1 MTLSFW
7 LGIDTESFR
16 VYEIY
21 HSIPLH
27 LWMANN
33 ILNVE
38 IQCAEV
44 KDVKIKYIISA
55 ICALLNSKNG
65 GEFHICFE
73 ESLKNVVQAIIRTI
87 EQRFADIIGCLAM
100 SKNVLLKSFEPRK
113 AKFLIE
119 SLPYLCTLNYGLYL
133 PSATQV
139 KCVDPNE
146 PVSVI
151 ERIVEGKQKVDYRNE
166 TTLGSHRREFIKGEP
181 CGEGLD
187 QSSNIQ
193 YIAVKPSGSVADQI
207 TNKSSKF
214 RMNISALANACGG
227 HNYYGISDGKVCGVE
242 VNDQHEII
250 AKVDKVMRNMI
261 WPYAAPRQRRHWDIY
276 FESVKDAKGNAV
288 PKTFV
293 IVISVVPCPGGVFM
307 TEPESYHVVKGKVK
321 AMSFDEWKGKLLLG
335 LRLKESQNFDECMK
349 SLVFPELEHSILRI
363 AEPRRNGSW
372 NVEAS
377 GDLQVFG
384 EMELLCC
391 KIIEKSMYLKNNG
404 DKAEFDRFM
413 KRIERSSLYQTEL
426 NLLVL
431 AQKISFAC
439 TIGSLDEA
447 AESVEEYQLQLSSS
461 KYPNRFPQLNESY
474 LKSALERSRGNFESS
489 YHELAKPASEETH
502 STSPGLLAAWFSAK
516 VAVILTILVAKEKK
530 VENRKKM
537 KETAQG
543 YHLKTVKALENAS
556 IVYDFPTAV
565 SDLQQKV
572 SLNEAFLHL
581 GCSLSGD
588 MVDKGSISDVDI
600 EKAKNCLMVVS
611 KCLLDGNSQSRLR
624 EVQHNLALCA
634 LSLRRAQLNVAGS
647 ELRRQEQGE
656 LCQEQRELYQEQREL
671 CHEQRELCQE
681 QLMIAINYAK
691 KALDLAMEKNFEE
704 MCRYSRNFLTILA
717 KNFSCGGRQ

>member
-1 MTLSFW
+1 
-7 LGIDTESFR
+7 
-16 VYEIY
+16 
-21 HSIPLH
+21 
-27 LWMANN
+27 MANN

-38 IQCAEV
+38 IQCTEE

-65 GEFHICFE
+65 GEFHIYFKEC
-73 ESLKNVVQAIIRTI
+73 LKNVVQAIIRTI

-100 SKNVLLKSFEPRK
+100 SKKVLLKSFEQRK
-113 AKFLIE
+113 AKFWIE
-119 SLPYLCTLNYGLYL
+119 SLPYLCTLNYSLYL

-139 KCVDPNE
+139 KCVDPSE

-151 ERIVEGKQKVDYRNE
+151 ERIVEGKQKIDYRNE

-181 CGEGLD
+181 CGGGLD

-193 YIAVKPSGSVADQI
+193 YIALKPSGSVADQI

-227 HNYYGISDGKVCGVE
+227 HNYYGISDGRVCGVE
-242 VNDQHEII
+242 VDDQHEII
-250 AKVDKVMRNMI
+250 AKVDKVMRSMI
-261 WPYAAPRQRRHWDIY
+261 WPYTAPRQRRHWDIY
-276 FESVKDAKGNAV
+276 FRTVKDTKGNAV

-321 AMSFDEWKGKLLLG
+321 AMSFHEWKGKLLLG

-372 NVEAS
+372 NWVETS
-377 GDLQVFG
+377 GDVQVFG

-404 DKAEFDRFM
+404 DRAEFDRFM
-413 KRIERSSLYQTEL
+413 KRIEGSSCQTEL
-426 NLLVL
+426 SLLVL

-439 TIGSLDEA
+439 TTGSLDEA

-474 LKSALERSRGNFESS
+474 LKSALERSKGNFESS
-489 YHELAKPASEETH
+489 YHELAKPASEEPQ

-516 VAVILTILVAKEKK
+516 VAVVLTMLVAKEKK
-530 VENRKKM
+530 IENRRKM

-556 IVYDFPTAV
+556 IVHGFPTAV

-572 SLNEAFLHL
+572 NLNEAFLHL

-588 MVDKGSISDVDI
+588 MVDKGSVTDVDV

-634 LSLRRAQLNVAGS
+634 LSLRRAQVNGAGS
-647 ELRRQEQGE
+647 ELRRQEQHELCQEQRE

-671 CHEQRELCQE
+671 CQEQRELCQE
-681 QLMIAINYAK
+681 QLMIAFSYAT
-691 KALDLAMEKNFEE
+691 KALELAMEKNFEE

-717 KNFSCGGRQ
+717 KNFSQHIDPISAVANDKM